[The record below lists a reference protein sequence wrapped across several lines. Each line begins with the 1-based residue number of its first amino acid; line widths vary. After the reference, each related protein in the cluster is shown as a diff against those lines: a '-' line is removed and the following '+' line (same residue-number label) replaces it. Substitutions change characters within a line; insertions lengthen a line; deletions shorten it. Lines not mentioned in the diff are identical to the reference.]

1 MIDKVKQFAIK
12 QGYNEIKKLENW
24 NGYEVYEPIMGEDAI
39 IGIPLVIMVKG
50 NNIRMS
56 SIEEAFRY
64 MDR

>member
-12 QGYNEIKKLENW
+12 QGYSEIKKLENW

>member
-12 QGYNEIKKLENW
+12 QGYNDIKKLENW

>member
-12 QGYNEIKKLENW
+12 QGYKDIKKLENW
-24 NGYEVYEPIMGEDAI
+24 NGYEIYEPIMGEDAI